1 MWPDVDAT
9 DTGADVN
16 SLLTL
21 KQHTYVTIRQAPEV
35 QGAEAPWQRVL
46 CMMCNTGR
54 LFSCSLCVSQL

>member
-35 QGAEAPWQRVL
+35 KELRHLGSV
-46 CMMCNTGR
+46 C
-54 LFSCSLCVSQL
+54 CV